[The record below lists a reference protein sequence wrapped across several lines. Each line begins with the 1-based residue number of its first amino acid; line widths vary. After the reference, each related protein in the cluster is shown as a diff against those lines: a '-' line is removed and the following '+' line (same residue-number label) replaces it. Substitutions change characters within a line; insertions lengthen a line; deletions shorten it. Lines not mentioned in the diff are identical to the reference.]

1 MVLSKLKI
9 TPRDKLT
16 YNGYVSS
23 RKENRFIKL
32 TEPTQS
38 ENAKTIIVH
47 GPRPILCHI
56 KISRYLKSN
65 MLHSQL
71 VSLHSIGHTLLN
83 LGLKLT
89 QSLCTQRLYRPDL
102 YNVVMCMHRHYYFGY
117 TIDTL
122 LLQESTHVQQHYLHQ
137 VNHQDLRHHFTI
149 HPLCHRLTV

>member
-1 MVLSKLKI
+1 MQGWTLI
-9 TPRDKLT
+9 
-16 YNGYVSS
+16 
-23 RKENRFIKL
+23 
-32 TEPTQS
+32 EPTQS
-38 ENAKTIIVH
+38 DNAKTIIVH

-56 KISRYLKSN
+56 KISRYLNSN
-65 MLHSQL
+65 VPHSQL

-122 LLQESTHVQQHYLHQ
+122 LLQESAHVHQHYLHCMSQ
-137 VNHQDLRHHFTI
+137 EQFSQWFEMVSDTDISNSQTTPLLGNHFVGMVYILQLPKT
-149 HPLCHRLTV
+149 